1 MELSFRRKVRGDSQT
16 CFQNAQ
22 QLGETE
28 KQANKRRRTG
38 KHDSPAPSR
47 SRFHKTRREEGG
59 GKTKPVPS
67 TSPGNVAAGR
77 GRARGVLRVV
87 PVVATQ
93 RRISPGQDVRVRGL
107 GSSAPRPPYDLP
119 GCPGNPADLKR
130 KNERAS
136 AVFFISLSRSLP
148 LSLYVFGGSESGRGP
163 KHGPQRAGGLAGGR
177 AAGRRRQRPE
187 KVNSLCPL
195 PGIEPQAWPPV
206 QCARR
211 WTLHQQIAG
220 PLATRSFSLAVY
232 LRERVALGV
241 SL

>member
-28 KQANKRRRTG
+28 KQANKRQRTG
-38 KHDSPAPSR
+38 KHDSPAPSP

-136 AVFFISLSRSLP
+136 AVFFFPSLVLFLSLSMFLGVPKVGEGPSTDRSGQAGWRADGRP
-148 LSLYVFGGSESGRGP
+148 AGDVSVPRRSTLSARFPESSPRRG
-163 KHGPQRAGGLAGGR
+163 HLCSAHDGGR
-177 AAGRRRQRPE
+177 STNRLLDRW
-187 KVNSLCPL
+187 L
-195 PGIEPQAWPPV
+195 PAPSP
-206 QCARR
+206 
-211 WTLHQQIAG
+211 
-220 PLATRSFSLAVY
+220 
-232 LRERVALGV
+232 
-241 SL
+241 